1 MSSPFRGP
9 RRHRPN
15 AYFRPP
21 GGYRPAGYYR
31 PPGYYP
37 PSGYIVGPTQ
47 YVVERPTVYTYDSD
61 PDSSDPDYYD
71 D

>member
-9 RRHRPN
+9 PRHRPN
-15 AYFRPP
+15 AYFAYFRPP
-21 GGYRPAGYYR
+21 GGYRPPRYYQ
-31 PPGYYP
+31 PP
-37 PSGYIVGPTQ
+37 GYIVGPTQ

>member
-9 RRHRPN
+9 PRHRPN

-21 GGYRPAGYYR
+21 GGYRQPGGYYR
-31 PPGYYP
+31 PP
-37 PSGYIVGPTQ
+37 GYIVGPTQ